1 MRRGLTLIESRVIL
15 LPHFPSPGG
24 FTMGITR
31 RFTFLL
37 ASSSLLALGFGC
49 AQPAEQKP
57 PAPDLGAIESNI
69 RSLDKDW
76 AAAAAA
82 KDVDKSTAFYADDAQ
97 MFSAVAP
104 AAVGKDAVR
113 KTWAGLVSAPGF
125 VSLTFE
131 PTTVHVAA
139 AGDMAYELGTYEIDM
154 KDKRGKLTPEKG
166 VYVVIWK
173 KQADGSWKVE
183 VDSSGTGPSVS

>member
-1 MRRGLTLIESRVIL
+1 LKGKSSCFRIFLKL
-15 LPHFPSPGG
+15 GG

-31 RFTFLL
+31 RFTLLSASTTLL
-37 ASSSLLALGFGC
+37 AIGFGC

-57 PAPDLGAIESNI
+57 PAPDLAAIESSI

-82 KDVDKSTAFYADDAQ
+82 KDLDKSTAFYADDGQ

-104 AAVGKDAVR
+104 PAVGKDAVR
-113 KTWAGLVSAPGF
+113 KTWAGLMSAPDF

-131 PTTVHVAA
+131 PTAVHVAA
-139 AGDMAYELGTYEIDM
+139 AGDMAYELGTYEIGM
-154 KDKRGKLTPEKG
+154 KDKKGKPALEKG

-183 VDSSGTGPSVS
+183 VDSSAPGSSGG